1 MLPSRLTW
9 DTDTWADSFTK
20 LLAFN
25 QTSYAR
31 ILTLDSDATVLDPPD
46 ELFLLPSTPVAMPR
60 AYWLLDSSDPVRS
73 LSAHVLLL
81 QPSAAEFAR
90 VQARVAAAE
99 SNEYDMEVLNDLYLD
114 SALVIPHRGYA
125 MLSAEFR
132 GSDDQHAL
140 YLGSGDEFW
149 DPVAAY
155 EEAKVIHFSDW
166 PAPKP
171 WVRMTDEE
179 RDEYQPQCVMQ
190 YDGREDCT
198 ERKIWNSLYQDF
210 WERRQ
215 VSLDVGGVGRV
226 V

>member
-1 MLPSRLTW
+1 
-9 DTDTWADSFTK
+9 
-20 LLAFN
+20 
-25 QTSYAR
+25 
-31 ILTLDSDATVLDPPD
+31 
-46 ELFLLPSTPVAMPR
+46 MPR
-60 AYWLLDSSDPVRS
+60 AYWLLDSTDPVRS
-73 LSAHVLLL
+73 LSSHVLLL

-99 SNEYDMEVLNDLYLD
+99 PGEYDMEVLNDLYLD

-132 GSDDQHAL
+132 GSDEQHAL
-140 YLGSGDEFW
+140 YLGSADELW

-155 EEAKVIHFSDW
+155 EEARVIHFSDW

-171 WVRMTDEE
+171 WVRMSDEE
-179 RDEYQPQCVMQ
+179 RDEHQPQCVMQ

-198 ERKIWNSLYQDF
+198 ERRIWNSLYQDF

-215 VSLDVGGVGRV
+215 VSLDSVGAGRF
-226 V
+226 